1 MDEGKKAPAVYAKKN
16 KPGPDGKAACAS
28 GMMSQ
33 GNPFGNIQE
42 YYTQDSPQ
50 RQSLGNPK
58 HI

>member
-42 YYTQDSPQ
+42 YYT
-50 RQSLGNPK
+50 
-58 HI
+58 